1 MNSWDQNNIDFKDL
15 DVDVSHTSIEKKE
28 KERIDFIPP
37 VSCSEL
43 VELSW
48 KGKFEMDKIALVN
61 ETTAAVDDNKFLS
74 KSGRISCLDS
84 QLSMHKFLTFA
95 K

>member
-1 MNSWDQNNIDFKDL
+1 M
-15 DVDVSHTSIEKKE
+15 
-28 KERIDFIPP
+28 
-37 VSCSEL
+37 
-43 VELSW
+43 ELSW

-61 ETTAAVDDNKFLS
+61 DTTAAVDDNKFLS

>member
-1 MNSWDQNNIDFKDL
+1 MNSRDLNNIDFKDL

-48 KGKFEMDKIALVN
+48 TGKFEMDKIALVN

-84 QLSMHKFLTFA
+84 QLSMHKFLTFT

>member
-1 MNSWDQNNIDFKDL
+1 MNSRDLNNIDFKDL

-28 KERIDFIPP
+28 EERIDFIPP

-61 ETTAAVDDNKFLS
+61 ETTAAVDDNKSWENLEEFHALTANC
-74 KSGRISCLDS
+74 RCIS
-84 QLSMHKFLTFA
+84 F
-95 K
+95 